1 MASERP
7 IVSARNYKS
16 TLAATFSIRPFS
28 VIWLSTFLTTVASFS
43 LLLSLTSFVFDRTQS
58 VFVSSLVFVSQW
70 VLAAVSPSLI
80 SYLSARRPIISLLA
94 LAELLSAV
102 TIGMLAILHAYLSAD
117 LFVFLIVVLL
127 VPRGFFE
134 SLNKSLRVV
143 PVKGVVPHEY
153 IRPAVAYL
161 GMAQF
166 IATACGSLV
175 GLYLYQTV
183 GLTGVLLSTC
193 LAFVLSAALLN
204 TLSGVEVARQNR
216 DSASLGLR
224 RYWGSVFRVLKRQNG
239 LLEAFVYLSACT
251 ALYQGYHTAGRS
263 AYASQYLA
271 LPETGP
277 MLVQFAASMAII
289 AGAGFYAAFN
299 AHLRDRSISASLFMA
314 TAAAIFLTYIPG
326 MPIQMLAQYALFIF
340 IWEIGFMHFQT
351 GMIARCDGD
360 EVALIN
366 SASVAT
372 MNTGMA
378 IVALGAA
385 YLADV
390 FSLFSVGAVIL
401 VLAAMVVLAMRLS
414 GVNSQRR

>member
-1 MASERP
+1 M
-7 IVSARNYKS
+7 SARKYKS
-16 TLAATFSIRPFS
+16 PLASIFSIRPFS
-28 VIWLSTFLTTVASFS
+28 IVWLSTFLTTVASFS

-58 VFVSSLVFVSQW
+58 VLVSSLVFVSQW

-80 SYLSARRPIISLLA
+80 SYLSARRPVISLLA
-94 LAELLSAV
+94 VAELISAV
-102 TIGMLAILHAYLSAD
+102 IIGVLAILYAYLPED
-117 LFVFLIVVLL
+117 LFVVLIVILL
-127 VPRGFFE
+127 VPRGFLE

-143 PVKGVVPHEY
+143 PIKSVVPHEY

-183 GLTGVLLSTC
+183 GLAGVLLSTC
-193 LAFVLSAALLN
+193 LVFLLSAALFS
-204 TLSGVEVARQNR
+204 TLSGVEVTRQNR
-216 DSASLGLR
+216 DTASLGLR
-224 RYWGSVFRVLKRQNG
+224 RYWGSVFRVLRRETG
-239 LLEAFVYLSACT
+239 LLEAFVYLGACT

-277 MLVQFAASMAII
+277 MLVQFAASTAII
-289 AGAGFYAAFN
+289 AGAGFYAAFH
-299 AHLRDRSISASLFMA
+299 ARLRDKSISSLLFMA
-314 TAAAIFLTYIPG
+314 TAAAIFVTYIPG

-351 GMIARCDGD
+351 SMIARCDGD

-378 IVALGAA
+378 IVALAAA

-390 FSLFSVGAVIL
+390 VSLFSVGVAIL
-401 VLAAMVVLAMRLS
+401 VLAAMVVLAIRLS